1 MKYTPRDISH
11 QTFPTRLR
19 GLDASA
25 VQTFLED
32 LAHDLEEL
40 LRRQEELEG
49 RVQHLTAELNEKKEQ
64 EEEIRRVFVAA
75 ERVSHDMKENA
86 IRESE
91 LLIAQ
96 ASTQAQD
103 VQREQERRTAQLELT
118 HQERMAALE
127 NAYRT
132 RHTDLEREQHQLALK
147 REQEHAQRV
156 SHLEKQFSDQYLEL
170 TGRLNAARHEYSQFL
185 NGYRAL
191 VSSFAELSTR
201 HLLPEPTKLPQH
213 GPAAQAVPEDAA
225 PLNVIDQRFQ

>member
-19 GLDASA
+19 GLDRVA

-32 LAHDLEEL
+32 VAHELEDL
-40 LRRQEELEG
+40 LRRQAELEA
-49 RVQHLTAELNEKKEQ
+49 RVEQLSAELAEKKEQ

-96 ASTQAQD
+96 ANTHAQD
-103 VQREQERRTAQLELT
+103 IQREQERRTAQLEAT
-118 HQERMAALE
+118 HQERMTALE
-127 NAYRT
+127 IAYRT
-132 RHTDLEREQHQLALK
+132 RHTDLEREQHELTLK

-156 SHLEKQFSDQYLEL
+156 AH
-170 TGRLNAARHEYSQFL
+170 R
-185 NGYRAL
+185 
-191 VSSFAELSTR
+191 
-201 HLLPEPTKLPQH
+201 
-213 GPAAQAVPEDAA
+213 AAQDRIARRA
-225 PLNVIDQRFQ
+225 R

>member
-19 GLDASA
+19 GLDRVA

-32 LAHDLEEL
+32 VAHELEDL
-40 LRRQEELEG
+40 LRRQAELEA
-49 RVQHLTAELNEKKEQ
+49 RVEQLSAELAEKKEQ

-96 ASTQAQD
+96 ATTQAQD
-103 VQREQERRTAQLELT
+103 VQREQERRTAELERT
-118 HQERMAALE
+118 HQERLSALE
-127 NAYRT
+127 IAYRT
-132 RHTDLEREQHQLALK
+132 RHTDLERQQHELTLK

-156 SHLEKQFSDQYLEL
+156 AHLEKQFSDQYLEL
-170 TGRLNAARHEYSQFL
+170 TSRLNAARQEYSQFL

-191 VSSFAELSTR
+191 VNSFAELSSR
-201 HLLPEPTKLPQH
+201 HLLPEPTKLPQQVAQP
-213 GPAAQAVPEDAA
+213 GPEPTRPV
-225 PLNVIDQRFQ
+225 NVIDQSFQ

>member
-11 QTFPTRLR
+11 QSFPTRLR
-19 GLDASA
+19 GLDTVA

-32 LAHDLEEL
+32 VAHDLEEL
-40 LRRQEELEG
+40 LRRQGELEA
-49 RVQHLTAELNEKKEQ
+49 RVEQLTTELNEKKEQ

-96 ASTQAQD
+96 ANTHAQD

-118 HQERMAALE
+118 HQERLTALE
-127 NAYRT
+127 IAYRT
-132 RHTDLEREQHQLALK
+132 RHTDLEREQHELTLK

-156 SHLEKQFSDQYLEL
+156 AHLEKQFSDQYLEL
-170 TGRLNAARHEYSQFL
+170 TGRLNAARHEYNQFL

-191 VSSFAELSTR
+191 VNSFAELSSK
-201 HLLPEPTKLPQH
+201 HLLPEPTKLPQQV
-213 GPAAQAVPEDAA
+213 PASTEPTRPV
-225 PLNVIDQRFQ
+225 NVIDQNFQ